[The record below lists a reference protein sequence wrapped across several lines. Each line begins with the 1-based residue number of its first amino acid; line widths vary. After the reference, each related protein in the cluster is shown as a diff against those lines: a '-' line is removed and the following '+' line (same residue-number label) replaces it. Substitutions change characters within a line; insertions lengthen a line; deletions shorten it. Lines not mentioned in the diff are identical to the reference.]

1 MDGKKLKRKENNTN
15 HYKVA
20 ITDKQKLKSIEKKM
34 ERIQN
39 SMPFFD
45 FKFACRNITEI
56 NRFHQLEREHF
67 FLKFEIEHCKTCGK
81 KL

>member
-1 MDGKKLKRKENNTN
+1 MTP
-15 HYKVA
+15 
-20 ITDKQKLKSIEKKM
+20 KQQLKSLEKKM

-45 FKFACRNITEI
+45 FKASTRNISDV
-56 NRFHQLEREHF
+56 NRYAELSKQHF
-67 FLKFEIEHCKTCGK
+67 MLKFEIEHCEKCGK